1 MGVLVDWPGEAAY
14 PQRFVFLASESDPP
28 ACVADALA
36 TEQLARRREELNGLY
51 VAMTRAKRQLVL
63 SSTEPRSPNP
73 ASGWSR
79 LAGHAEEIVLPADVE
94 TDTQDSEAS
103 ASSVESVSAA
113 ALQSAPPPE
122 LARPPCIRVLPARST
137 RVRSAEVVP
146 EPDSLE
152 SRIGQAMHLLLERV
166 PVVPGGGQ
174 QTNYWSATQRG
185 QVARQ
190 FALDAEQL
198 NAAVSMAVGVL
209 QGAGGWAWDANAID
223 WHANEVPVHQGR
235 QLLRIDRLVHHR
247 QHDAWWV
254 LDYKSS
260 AQPDRQPELR
270 AQLWGYRE
278 AIARAYPLQRVQA
291 AFLTPQGALL
301 ELDGP

>member
-1 MGVLVDWPGEAAY
+1 
-14 PQRFVFLASESDPP
+14 
-28 ACVADALA
+28 
-36 TEQLARRREELNGLY
+36 
-51 VAMTRAKRQLVL
+51 
-63 SSTEPRSPNP
+63 
-73 ASGWSR
+73 
-79 LAGHAEEIVLPADVE
+79 
-94 TDTQDSEAS
+94 
-103 ASSVESVSAA
+103 
-113 ALQSAPPPE
+113 
-122 LARPPCIRVLPARST
+122 VLPARST

-209 QGAGGWAWDANAID
+209 QGAGGWAWDVTAID
-223 WHANEVPVHQGR
+223 WHANEVPVHQGG

-260 AQPDRQPELR
+260 AQPDLQPELR